1 MNVLFVAALP
11 PERSSMVGRIFPL
24 ARAVHER
31 GHDVRLLTLS
41 GSTLPPFQTDT
52 ARNGVTLRTVGPN
65 IRATGVDAPS
75 VIQTWRR
82 FRAGQSA
89 LADALESESA
99 DIVILTKPQLQNTAP
114 TLAFARARRTPLLL
128 DADDFEPAASRFP
141 LLMHMH
147 MQGLDQRAARAA
159 RVITACS
166 PFLVEYY
173 RRLNP
178 HAQVEFIPTGI
189 TVPAGVPPIRLRER
203 LGIAADAKVV
213 LYVGSLSVSSGHRVD
228 LLLEA
233 FAALLEKRSG
243 TFSAHLVLAGDG
255 LDEARLRQRVTRNAE
270 LRTRVHFL
278 GRFTPPEDIALA
290 YDADLLVDPVDRT
303 RTAEAKSSHR
313 LMLALAAG
321 TPIITGAVGVRPVLV
336 PQALHALC
344 LYDPA
349 RRGDLT
355 AALARGLEPATKD
368 VFRRHTYGLL
378 DQWGWDTLGKRF
390 TELLESLIR
399 RDRLF

>member
-1 MNVLFVAALP
+1 MNVLFVASLP
-11 PERSSMVGRIFPL
+11 PERSSVVGRIFPL

-75 VIQTWRR
+75 VIETWRR

-99 DIVILTKPQLQNTAP
+99 DIVILAKPQLQNTAP

-178 HAQVEFIPTGI
+178 HARVEFIPTSI
-189 TVPAGVPPIRLRER
+189 TVPAGVPPTRLRVR

-233 FAALLEKRSG
+233 FAALMERGSG
-243 TFSAHLVLAGDG
+243 ALHLVLAGDG
-255 LDEARLRQRVTRNAE
+255 LDEAYIRQRVMRNAE

-290 YDADLLVDPVDRT
+290 RDADLLVDPIDRS

-313 LMLALAAG
+313 LMLALATG
-321 TPIITGAVGVRPVLV
+321 TPMITGAVGIRRILV

-368 VFRRHTYGLL
+368 AFRRHTVGLF

-399 RDRLF
+399 RDRVS